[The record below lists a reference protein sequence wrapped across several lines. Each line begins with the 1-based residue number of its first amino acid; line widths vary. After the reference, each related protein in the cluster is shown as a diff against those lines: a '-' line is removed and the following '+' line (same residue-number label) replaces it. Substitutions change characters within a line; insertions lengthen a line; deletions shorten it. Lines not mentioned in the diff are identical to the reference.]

1 MDIDLDAARIILST
15 ETLWILNTALALIM
29 FGVALNLR
37 ISDFS
42 RLIKQPKPVLVGVS
56 GQFVLL
62 PLVTLTLVYL
72 IQPYAS
78 VALGMF
84 MVASSP
90 GGVVSNFFSHL
101 AGGNAALSITLT
113 AIATLSAIVLTP
125 LNLALLGSAYEP
137 TAVLLRTISI
147 SPWDMIQLVGLLL
160 GVPITAGIWVNHRWP
175 EFARR
180 IRKGFKTGSIL
191 FFVLLVL
198 MVIYQNREDFFQY
211 AGYVAG
217 LVLLHNFLALFTGF
231 SWARLWKLSGA
242 DVRSLTIETGIQN
255 CGLALLLIL
264 TFFEGLGGMA
274 LLAAFWGM
282 WHLVSGLFIAG
293 FWSRIPLSKKAWV

>member
-1 MDIDLDAARIILST
+1 METNLDAARIILST

-29 FGVALNLR
+29 FGVALNLS
-37 ISDFS
+37 ISDFL
-42 RLIKQPKPVLVGVS
+42 RLVKQPKPVLVGVS
-56 GQFVLL
+56 SQFLLL
-62 PLVTLTLVYL
+62 PLITLAMVYL
-72 IQPYAS
+72 IQPLAS

-90 GGVVSNFFSHL
+90 GGVVSNFYSHL
-101 AGGNAALSITLT
+101 ARGNAALSITLT

-125 LNLALLGSAYEP
+125 LNLTLLGTAYEP
-137 TAVLLRTISI
+137 TAIILKAISI
-147 SPWDMIQLVGLLL
+147 SPWDMIQLVGLVL
-160 GVPITAGIWVNHRWP
+160 GVPITAGIWVNYRFP
-175 EFARR
+175 IFAKR
-180 IRKGFKTGSIL
+180 IRKGFKTGSIV
-191 FFVLLVL
+191 FFVFLVI
-198 MVIYQNREDFFQY
+198 MVIYQNRAVFFEY

-217 LVLLHNFLALFTGF
+217 LVLLHNFVALFTGF
-231 SWARLWKLSGA
+231 TWARFWKLPGA

-282 WHLVSGLFIAG
+282 WHLVSGLLIASI
-293 FWSRIPLSKKAWV
+293 WSRVPLRKEAWV

>member
-1 MDIDLDAARIILST
+1 MDFNLDEARIVLST

-37 ISDFS
+37 FSDFG
-42 RLIKQPKPVLVGVS
+42 RLFKQPKPVLVGVS
-56 GQFVLL
+56 GQFLLL
-62 PLVTLTLVYL
+62 PLITLALVYL
-72 IQPYAS
+72 IEPLAS

-90 GGVVSNFFSHL
+90 GGVVSNFYSHL

-113 AIATLSAIVLTP
+113 AIATLSAIILTP
-125 LNLALLGSAYEP
+125 LNLALLGSAYAP
-137 TAVLLRTISI
+137 TAVILKAISI
-147 SPWDMIQLVGLLL
+147 SPLDMIQLVGLIL
-160 GVPITAGIWVNHRWP
+160 GIPIATGIWVNHRWP

-180 IRKGFKTGSIL
+180 IRGGFKKGSIV
-191 FFVLLVL
+191 FFVILVV
-198 MVIYQNREDFFQY
+198 MVIYQNRAVFLEY

-217 LVLLHNFLALFTGF
+217 LVLLHNFIALLTGF
-231 SWARLWKLSGA
+231 SWARIWRLSGA

-274 LLAAFWGM
+274 LLAAFWGL
-282 WHLVSGLFIAG
+282 WHLISGLLIASV
-293 FWSRIPLSKKAWV
+293 WSRFPIRKQALV

>member
-1 MDIDLDAARIILST
+1 MNIDLDEARIILST

-37 ISDFS
+37 ISDFV
-42 RLIKQPKPVLVGVS
+42 RLLKQPKPVLVGVS
-56 GQFVLL
+56 GQFLLL
-62 PLVTLTLVYL
+62 PLITLVLVYV

-78 VALGMF
+78 IALGMF

-101 AGGNAALSITLT
+101 ARGNAALSITLT
-113 AIATLSAIVLTP
+113 AIATLSAILLTP

-137 TAVLLRTISI
+137 TAVILRTISI
-147 SPWDMIQLVGLLL
+147 SPWDMIQLVGLIL
-160 GVPITAGIWVNHRWP
+160 GVPIVVGIWVNQHWP
-175 EFARR
+175 EFAQR
-180 IRKGFKTGSIL
+180 IRKGFKIGSIV
-191 FFVLLVL
+191 FFVALVF
-198 MVIYQNREDFFQY
+198 MVIIQNRDEFVKY

-217 LVLLHNFLALFTGF
+217 LVLLHNLVALLTGF
-231 SWARLWKLSGA
+231 SWARMWRLSSA

-282 WHLVSGLFIAG
+282 WHLVSGLLVASI
-293 FWSRIPLSKKAWV
+293 WSRIPLRKASWV

>member
-1 MDIDLDAARIILST
+1 MEINLDEARIILST

-37 ISDFS
+37 ISDFA
-42 RLIKQPKPVLVGVS
+42 RLLKNPKPVLVGVS
-56 GQFVLL
+56 GQFLLL
-62 PLVTLTLVYL
+62 PLITLAMVYL
-72 IQPYAS
+72 IQPLAS

-90 GGVVSNFFSHL
+90 GGVVSNFYSHL
-101 AGGNAALSITLT
+101 AKGNAALSITLT

-137 TAVLLRTISI
+137 TAIILRKISI
-147 SPWDMIQLVGLLL
+147 SPLDMIQLVGLVL
-160 GVPITAGIWVNHRWP
+160 GVPIATGIWVNHRWP
-175 EFARR
+175 IFAQR
-180 IRKGFKTGSIL
+180 IRKGFKIGSIV
-191 FFVLLVL
+191 FFVLLVF
-198 MVIYQNREDFFQY
+198 MVVYQNRAVFLEY
-211 AGYVAG
+211 AAYVAG
-217 LVLLHNFLALFTGF
+217 LVLLHNFIALLTGF
-231 SWARLWKLSGA
+231 SWARAWRLSGD

-274 LLAAFWGM
+274 LLAAFWGL
-282 WHLVSGLFIAG
+282 WHLVSGLLIASV
-293 FWSRIPLSKKAWV
+293 WSRIPVRKKAWV

>member
-1 MDIDLDAARIILST
+1 METKLDAARIILSA

-29 FGVALNLR
+29 FGVALNLS
-37 ISDFS
+37 ISDFL
-42 RLIKQPKPVLVGVS
+42 RLVRQPKPVLVGVS
-56 GQFVLL
+56 SQFLLL
-62 PLVTLTLVYL
+62 PLITLEMVYL
-72 IQPYAS
+72 IQPLAS

-90 GGVVSNFFSHL
+90 GGVVSNFYSHL
-101 AGGNAALSITLT
+101 ARGNAALSITLT

-125 LNLALLGSAYEP
+125 LNLTLLGTAYEP
-137 TAVLLRTISI
+137 TAIILKAISI
-147 SPWDMIQLVGLLL
+147 SPWDMIQLVGLVL
-160 GVPITAGIWVNHRWP
+160 GVPITAGIWVNYRFP
-175 EFARR
+175 IFAQR
-180 IRKGFKTGSIL
+180 IRKGFKTGSIV
-191 FFVLLVL
+191 FFVFLVI
-198 MVIYQNREDFFQY
+198 MVIYQNRAVFFEY

-217 LVLLHNFLALFTGF
+217 LVLLHNFVALFTGF
-231 SWARLWKLSGA
+231 TWARLWKLPGA

-282 WHLVSGLFIAG
+282 WHLVSGLLIASI
-293 FWSRIPLSKKAWV
+293 WSRVPLRKEAWV